1 MIKEKMLHLTPFETN
16 VFFIFLMV
24 IFSFGCN
31 GDPMEKEG
39 PPSTSGVKIR
49 ESSSSPM
56 ASEAKEKTLAEASM
70 AEPAGADGV
79 LRQEADFWNGLPNAE
94 ESEIYSTLAAG
105 TKVTVLRLKNGY
117 YKVAH
122 QRLTGYIKRNLVK
135 IVKPESVPE
144 AGSTVISGSPSLAKL
159 SSTGKESAEASP
171 DNAPEAAAS
180 GITPCRGA
188 IGEELLPGVSCV
200 QYREK
205 VLEKV
210 NALQIYI
217 ERIIDKTEVNRQKS
231 VDMACR
237 LFVNEQA
244 MVIAT
249 SLNSPSSARPIRKYL
264 NGLMAMSY
272 DKVEIEW
279 TNIQY
284 ISDLRRGPD
293 GKYFGFVHI
302 EQKFKGFLDG
312 RLIYGDVTEKIMT
325 VVLETYEVVDPMG
338 NSNTRWDI
346 FLSDI
351 GVVQTKKLG

>member
-1 MIKEKMLHLTPFETN
+1 
-16 VFFIFLMV
+16 
-24 IFSFGCN
+24 
-31 GDPMEKEG
+31 
-39 PPSTSGVKIR
+39 
-49 ESSSSPM
+49 
-56 ASEAKEKTLAEASM
+56 
-70 AEPAGADGV
+70 
-79 LRQEADFWNGLPNAE
+79 
-94 ESEIYSTLAAG
+94 
-105 TKVTVLRLKNGY
+105 
-117 YKVAH
+117 
-122 QRLTGYIKRNLVK
+122 
-135 IVKPESVPE
+135 
-144 AGSTVISGSPSLAKL
+144 
-159 SSTGKESAEASP
+159 
-171 DNAPEAAAS
+171 
-180 GITPCRGA
+180 
-188 IGEELLPGVSCV
+188 
-200 QYREK
+200 
-205 VLEKV
+205 
-210 NALQIYI
+210 
-217 ERIIDKTEVNRQKS
+217 
-231 VDMACR
+231 
-237 LFVNEQA
+237 